1 MEEYLTSKAMI
12 SNFEQLKRIFRFFIW
27 LNSRL
32 LLDILKVNR
41 LKDISVIGEGLCTVL
56 PLTARMY
63 SSVNWCAEHIAQ
75 RWGGLTV
82 LPLTARIYSSVN
94 CCAEH
99 IAQRWGGLT
108 TAIDCK
114 NVIKVLFSETKEM
127 CNLFRNSFV
136 NRKHSYF
143 LAKQFIRAHC
153 RGCFVACVTYV
164 LFWRQRL
171 WILPRALETII
182 LTYLHKKLLHLM
194 SSGGGHHDYI
204 LQISIGMIFVL
215 GETSPIF
222 HFIRCHRW
230 KAWPHN

>member
-63 SSVNWCAEHIAQ
+63 SSVNW
-75 RWGGLTV
+75 
-82 LPLTARIYSSVN
+82 
-94 CCAEH
+94 CAEH

>member
-114 NVIKVLFSETKEM
+114 NIQQCELLCWTHCTKVRWPDYCHWLQE
-127 CNLFRNSFV
+127 CN
-136 NRKHSYF
+136 
-143 LAKQFIRAHC
+143 Q
-153 RGCFVACVTYV
+153 G
-164 LFWRQRL
+164 
-171 WILPRALETII
+171 
-182 LTYLHKKLLHLM
+182 
-194 SSGGGHHDYI
+194 
-204 LQISIGMIFVL
+204 FVL
-215 GETSPIF
+215 
-222 HFIRCHRW
+222 R
-230 KAWPHN
+230 N